1 VNEKTRIAGMKVK
14 LRKSRDSDSQKASRV
29 KTYDNEWIF
38 QVFENHPGFFTKRM
52 FGGLAAYL
60 FGRIMM
66 ILVEPTRTG
75 RWKWHGV
82 LICTEHAQQPAIIRE
97 FPELAPHRV
106 LKKWLYI
113 DSCHEAFE
121 PTMQRVA
128 EAIARDDRRFGVYSD
143 PKNGKTGSRGKSRD
157 AGSSERGS

>member
-1 VNEKTRIAGMKVK
+1 MRTFE
-14 LRKSRDSDSQKASRV
+14 
-29 KTYDNEWIF
+29 NEWIF
-38 QVFENHPGFFTKRM
+38 EVFEDHPSFLTKRM

-60 FGRIMM
+60 FGRMMM

-82 LICTEHAQQPAIIRE
+82 LICTEYAQQPAIIEE
-97 FPELAPHRV
+97 FPELASHDV

-113 DSCHEAFE
+113 DSRHEEFE

-128 EAIARDDRRFGVYSD
+128 KAIARDDQIWRMSARDGGD
-143 PKNGKTGSRGKSRD
+143 GGSRSRRKKPK
-157 AGSSERGS
+157 AAANRNVRKG